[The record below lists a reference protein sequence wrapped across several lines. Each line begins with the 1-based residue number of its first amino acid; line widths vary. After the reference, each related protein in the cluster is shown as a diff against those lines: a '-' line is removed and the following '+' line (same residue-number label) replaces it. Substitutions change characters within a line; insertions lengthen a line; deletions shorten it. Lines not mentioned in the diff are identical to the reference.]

1 MFEVKQRIDL
11 GEAFAQLPLDK
22 QKLFLMYKLWDLQD
36 VDASDVIHDSLKVMH
51 ESLQVQLAIDIIRYL
66 SKDRC
71 KQIVEFLKE
80 KGTL

>member
-51 ESLQVQLAIDIIRYL
+51 ESVQVQLAIDIIRYL
-66 SKDRC
+66 SKDGH

-80 KGTL
+80 KETL